1 MLVQIDGR
9 EVRTEDDLH
18 RLLSQALDFGPY
30 YGSNL
35 DALWD
40 RLSMD
45 VPRPVRVVWTHWQV
59 SKRNL
64 GAKRFGK
71 IYSLLRAVQAKDQEL
86 GQEERFEFE
95 LL

>member
-1 MLVQIDGR
+1 VLVEIDGR
-9 EVRTEDDLH
+9 EVLTEAHLH
-18 RLLSQALDFGPY
+18 RLLRGALDFGPY

-40 RLSMD
+40 RLTLD
-45 VPRPVRVVWTHWQV
+45 VPRPVRLIWTHWQV

-71 IYSLLRAVQAKDQEL
+71 ICDLLRAVEAEDQER
-86 GQEERFEFE
+86 GYEERFEFE
-95 LL
+95 LR